1 MDVRKRGWLRN
12 RAEFCLV
19 WPLLKTLEWLPLTV
33 ARWFSFALGR
43 FLYLVTPGR
52 RAVAYRNL
60 SLALPETSG
69 TRRRQIVRGAYDNL
83 GRVLL
88 TVARMPRLNATN
100 IREWIAYEGFPHY
113 DSGIKKGRGVL
124 FLTAHLGNWELS
136 AVAHALY
143 GNPMHVMV
151 RPLDNPLL
159 DRLLESYRTRCGNRT
174 IWKQEFGRGILR
186 ELRDNA
192 PVGILMDQNISDDPG
207 WFVDFFGVKASAS
220 PGFAKVAMRTGT
232 TVIPGIAAWKARE
245 RRYVLKFYPP
255 LEIISS
261 GDEASDL
268 IVNTQLCHSAIERM
282 IREYPEQWLWMHRR
296 WKIRPDGEPSL
307 Y

>member
-1 MDVRKRGWLRN
+1 MRKRGWLRN

-43 FLYLVTPGR
+43 LLYLVTPGR

-60 SLALPETSG
+60 SLALPETSDA
-69 TRRRQIVRGAYDNL
+69 RRRQIVRGAYDNL

-88 TVARMPRLNATN
+88 TVARMPRLNSTN
-100 IREWIAYEGFPHY
+100 IREWIDYEGFPHY

-124 FLTAHLGNWELS
+124 FLTAHVGNWELS
-136 AVAHALY
+136 AVAHGLY

-174 IWKQEFGRGILR
+174 IRKQEFGRGILR
-186 ELRDNA
+186 ALRDNA
-192 PVGILMDQNISDDPG
+192 PVGILLDQNISDEPG

-232 TVIPGIAAWKARE
+232 TVLPAIAAWKARE

-255 LEIISS
+255 LEMISS

-282 IREYPEQWLWMHRR
+282 IRECPEQWLWMHRR

>member
-1 MDVRKRGWLRN
+1 MPKRGWLRN

-19 WPLLKTLEWLPLTV
+19 WLLLKVLEWLPLTV
-33 ARWFSFALGR
+33 ACWLSFALGR
-43 FLYLVTPGR
+43 LLYLVTPGR
-52 RAVAYRNL
+52 KAVAHRNL
-60 SLALPETSG
+60 SLAFPEVSG

-88 TVARMPRLNATN
+88 AVARMPRLNSTN
-100 IREWIAYEGFPHY
+100 IREWIDYEGFQHY
-113 DSGIKKGRGVL
+113 ESAINRGRGIL

-159 DRLLESYRTRCGNRT
+159 DRLLENHRTRCGNHA
-174 IWKQEFGRGILR
+174 IPKQEFGRAILR
-186 ELRDNA
+186 ALHDNE
-192 PVGILMDQNISDDPG
+192 PVGILADQNISDEPG
-207 WFVDFFGVKASAS
+207 WFVDFFGIKASAS
-220 PGFAKVAMRTGT
+220 PGFAKVAMRTGA
-232 TVIPGIAAWKARE
+232 TVIPGVAWWKAGE

-255 LEIISS
+255 IEMVST
-261 GDEASDL
+261 GEEASDL
-268 IVNTQLCHSAIERM
+268 IANTQRCHGAIERM
-282 IREYPEQWLWMHRR
+282 IREHPEQWLWMHRR